1 MKFEHDL
8 TELKQAR
15 MEIRNENPEFL
26 PTILTEVEEHK
37 RNDNKL
43 LINGLDLKHGNEN

>member
-26 PTILTEVEEHK
+26 
-37 RNDNKL
+37 
-43 LINGLDLKHGNEN
+43 